1 MNKWYQWLYLSLCFA
16 IGGIVNYLEGRQTIA
31 AVVQVSI
38 TLAFA
43 FIQLF
48 CDRRGEKGKKA
59 FRLISMSVS
68 ILLVIWLISLVLDLR

>member
-16 IGGIVNYLEGRQTIA
+16 IGGIVNYLEGRQTVA

-48 CDRRGEKGKKA
+48 CDQRGEKGKKA
-59 FRLISMSVS
+59 FRLISMVIS
-68 ILLVIWLISLVLDLR
+68 ILLIIWLISLVLDLR

>member
-16 IGGIVNYLEGRQTIA
+16 IDGIVNYLEGRQMIA

-48 CDRRGEKGKKA
+48 CDQRGEKGKKI
-59 FRLISMSVS
+59 FRYISMVIS
-68 ILLVIWLISLVLDLR
+68 ILLVIWMLSLVLDLR